1 MGDDPRMAS
10 ARGVTIKLFLV
21 EGVPD
26 GLWTVEKSNW
36 TGIGLMCPRSS
47 YPKARAREE
56 LARPGV
62 YVLVGPSEQTAGRS
76 RIYVGEADVLSKR
89 LDQHVKDKGFWTRA
103 IVFTSKDQNLNKAH
117 VRYLES
123 HLVRRAQ
130 EVERVE
136 VENSTAP
143 ASPSLSESEAA
154 EMDAFFDEMLS
165 IYPMLDLRAFD
176 RIEKSASRALRLFAK
191 GPNAKA
197 EGEATPEGFVVYAGS
212 TARAQE
218 VPSATSFVTGQ
229 REQLVAEG
237 VLEGDGGPSLRFTR
251 DYLFSSP
258 SAAAAAVLARN
269 ANGRIEWKDA
279 QGRTL
284 HDIETSTLTGG
295 TPQ

>member
-1 MGDDPRMAS
+1 MAPG
-10 ARGVTIKLFLV
+10 GVTITLFLV

-36 TGIGLMCPRSS
+36 TGVGLMCPRSS

-56 LARPGV
+56 LSRPGV
-62 YVLVGPSEQTAGRS
+62 YVLVGPSDQTAGRS
-76 RIYVGEADVLSKR
+76 RIYVGEADVLAKR
-89 LDQHVKDKGFWTRA
+89 LDQHVKDKGFWSRV

-123 HLVRRAQ
+123 HLVRRAK

-136 VENSTAP
+136 VENSTVP
-143 ASPSLSESEAA
+143 AAPSLSESEAA
-154 EMDAFFDEMLS
+154 VMDAFLEEMLS
-165 IYPMLDLRAFD
+165 IYPVLDLRAFD
-176 RIEKSASRALRLFAK
+176 RIEKGAPSAVRLVAK

-212 TARAQE
+212 TARAKE
-218 VPSATSFVTGQ
+218 VPSATSFVTSL
-229 REQLVAEG
+229 RAQLIVEG
-237 VLEGDGGPSLRFTR
+237 VLAGEGPSLQFTR
-251 DYLFSSP
+251 DYVFSSP

-269 ANGRIEWKDA
+269 ANGWTEWKDA

-284 HDIETSTLTGG
+284 HEIEAASVAAPT
-295 TPQ
+295 